1 MFSYGA
7 LTSKLPNKQSLIF
20 HMKSDVSQSVL
31 LHPHLE
37 LIASKVIMEEKAGG
51 FCGIFLRAIR
61 HFCLQL
67 ITRTQHQ
74 EARKVYKHFN
84 IQLTSTASVTVTF
97 CILLLGQSFQMTTS
111 CPSLPYSGPKLLN

>member
-7 LTSKLPNKQSLIF
+7 LTSKLPNKQSFIS
-20 HMKSDVSQSVL
+20 HMKSNVSQSVL

-61 HFCLQL
+61 HFCL
-67 ITRTQHQ
+67 
-74 EARKVYKHFN
+74 
-84 IQLTSTASVTVTF
+84 
-97 CILLLGQSFQMTTS
+97 
-111 CPSLPYSGPKLLN
+111 

>member
-1 MFSYGA
+1 
-7 LTSKLPNKQSLIF
+7 
-20 HMKSDVSQSVL
+20 MKSNVSLSVL

-74 EARKVYKHFN
+74 EARKVYKALRYSVN
-84 IQLTSTASVTVTF
+84 INSFCHSYILHITVRPVLLDDYFLSIPALLRTQIAQLMIA
-97 CILLLGQSFQMTTS
+97 
-111 CPSLPYSGPKLLN
+111 LNI